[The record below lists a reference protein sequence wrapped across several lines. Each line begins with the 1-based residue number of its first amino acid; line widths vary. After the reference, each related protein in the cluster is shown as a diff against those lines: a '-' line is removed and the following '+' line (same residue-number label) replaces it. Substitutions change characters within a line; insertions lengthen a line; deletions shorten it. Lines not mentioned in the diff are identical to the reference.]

1 MGIFL
6 FLSSRHCQGY
16 PFSSCKEFSGFLY
29 PSAVDCQGFSFSL
42 QQGIVRFFLFP
53 SARECQS
60 FHFLHQG
67 TSGFPFF
74 LHKGIVKVFLFISAR
89 DCQSFTFSQL
99 KRGRKCAGRSDFVLK
114 STLKH
119 FQIEYRANLSLY
131 QMGIFLCRCVP
142 HPLTLPLSLPSPGFP
157 TYLSQKG
164 EFPMYVAM
172 AQSPLDKF
180 L

>member
-6 FLSSRHCQGY
+6 FLPSRHC

-42 QQGIVRFFLFP
+42 QQG
-53 SARECQS
+53 
-60 FHFLHQG
+60 
-67 TSGFPFF
+67 TSGFPIF

-89 DCQSFTFSQL
+89 DCQSFTFSQQ

-142 HPLTLPLSLPSPGFP
+142 HPLTLPLSLQSPGFP
-157 TYLSQKG
+157 TYLSVRKG
-164 EFPMYVAM
+164 NFRCM
-172 AQSPLDKF
+172 
-180 L
+180 